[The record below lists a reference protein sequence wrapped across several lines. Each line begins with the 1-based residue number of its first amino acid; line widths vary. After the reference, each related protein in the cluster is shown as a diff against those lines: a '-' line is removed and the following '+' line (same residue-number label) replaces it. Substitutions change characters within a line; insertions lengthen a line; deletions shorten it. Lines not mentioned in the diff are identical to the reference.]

1 MITLEKTPL
10 LLRILLPVLW
20 YGFIFFLTELPYA
33 AGSNTRDTISEI
45 IEKNQ
50 PGLDTFTI
58 ANRINFAFR
67 TSAHF
72 FMFGILANLVYFSLK
87 PDFNFNKRTYWLV
100 VIVIIGILGGL
111 DEFHQSFKPGR
122 QPRIEDVLIDC
133 SGAVALL
140 FSALWLKCRYL
151 SKYLN

>member
-33 AGSNTRDTISEI
+33 SGNNTRDTFSEL
-45 IEKNQ
+45 IEKTQ
-50 PGLDTFTI
+50 PGIDAFTI
-58 ANRINFAFR
+58 ANKVNFVFR

-72 FMFGILANLVYFSLK
+72 FMFGILANLIYFLLK
-87 PDFNFNKRTYWLV
+87 PDFKFNKRIYWFV
-100 VIVIIGILGGL
+100 VIILISILGGL

-133 SGAVALL
+133 SGAIALL
-140 FSALWLKCRYL
+140 FTTLWLKCRYL
-151 SKYLN
+151 SKY